1 MMKGDTE
8 LYEDKIKTKIY
19 TFRGLHV
26 MLDKDL
32 AQLYWVKTKVL
43 NQAVKRNIHKFP
55 EDFMFQLSEEE
66 VNLMVS
72 QNVTPSKD
80 LRSQFVT
87 SKEERGGR
95 RYSPYAF
102 TQEGVATL
110 SGILKSKKATKVHI
124 QIMRAFVS
132 MRKFILS
139 NAQIFQRL
147 DNVDVK
153 LLEHDNK
160 LKQVFDAIE
169 SKQITPKQGI
179 FFEGQI
185 FDAHRF
191 VSELV
196 RNADKSIIL
205 IDNYIDD
212 SVLTLFRKRK
222 ESVNVTIFTK
232 SISKELKLDLEK
244 YNSQYPKID
253 IKEFKHSHDRFMII
267 DNKEVYHIGAS
278 LKDLGK
284 KWFAFSKFDKKV
296 FTLLERLE

>member
-26 MLDKDL
+26 MLDSDL
-32 AQLYWVKTKVL
+32 AELYGVSTKRL
-43 NQAVKRNIHKFP
+43 NEQVGRNIERFP
-55 EDFMFQLSEEE
+55 ISFMFQLKGEEYDF
-66 VNLMVS
+66 LKS
-72 QNVTPSKD
+72 QIA
-80 LRSQFVT
+80 T
-87 SKEERGGR
+87 SSYRWGGKR
-95 RYSPYAF
+95 KLPYAF
-102 TQEGVATL
+102 TEQGVAML
-110 SGILKSKKATKVHI
+110 SGVIRSKKAIKVHI
-124 QIMRAFVS
+124 QIINAFVS

-185 FDAHRF
+185 FDAYKF

-196 RNADKSIIL
+196 KSARNSIIL

-212 SVLTLFRKRK
+212 SVLTLFSERDKNI
-222 ESVNVTIFTK
+222 NVVIYTSNLT
-232 SISKELKLDLEK
+232 SKLRLDLKK